1 MPDGEPW
8 GLESFYLLN
17 CNRIKSDKFIKLF
30 SRWLCVLMWSCCPKR
45 DNLALPHHPCFPACF
60 CCHMWCGVG
69 DKGHPALF
77 WQEDWHL
84 HILHVFCHLIP
95 YKTNRVS
102 SWVWTC
108 STRWPAMSNKETAYC
123 PRLGDLV
130 GYLLSPSINDPA
142 SNEPSCLLK
151 HFKFIKPSL
160 CAVLCKQISWQI
172 SVHMVEAKPIIKNST
187 TNKRRAKESHG
198 YRMPRHKHIKICLL
212 FMYFFPQD
220 QDRRQTC
227 LIQSLSMLSV
237 AKIWMV
243 SVLSFDPGWE
253 THKGYCWYSD

>member
-1 MPDGEPW
+1 M
-8 GLESFYLLN
+8 
-17 CNRIKSDKFIKLF
+17 
-30 SRWLCVLMWSCCPKR
+30 R
-45 DNLALPHHPCFPACF
+45 DTQLSSGRRA
-60 CCHMWCGVG
+60 
-69 DKGHPALF
+69 D
-77 WQEDWHL
+77 
-84 HILHVFCHLIP
+84 ILHVFCHLIP
-95 YKTNRVS
+95 YKTNSV
-102 SWVWTC
+102 VLGLNLFNKVAC
-108 STRWPAMSNKETAYC
+108 KSNKETAYC
-123 PRLGDLV
+123 PRLGNLV
-130 GYLLSPSINDPA
+130 SYLLSPSINDPA

-198 YRMPRHKHIKICLL
+198 YHMPRHKHVKICVL

-227 LIQSLSMLSV
+227 SIQSLSVPSV

-243 SVLSFDPGWE
+243 TVLSFNPDWE
-253 THKGYCWYSD
+253 THKGYCWYND